1 MKENLNH
8 TTKIISVDFKEA
20 QNILGLSKGTMLKY
34 EKENKIKFTRFGR
47 KKRYLIK
54 HLLEIQ
60 TKGLK

>member
-1 MKENLNH
+1 MKVGLNQ
-8 TTKIISVDFKEA
+8 TQTIVSVNFKEA

-34 EKENKIKFTRFGR
+34 EKESKIKFTRLGR
-47 KKRYLIK
+47 KKQYLIK